1 MSFSDFI
8 GYDRQGEVREIDTS
22 LSKGR
27 LTTLNVCANTLAFN
41 GPAWVGVSS
50 MPLLYTLSGDLAP
63 LSILAAYFFPM
74 MVIAFSLIYLVRR
87 APAAG
92 GVFVFSKRYLP
103 AGAATILGW
112 AYVIMCFTVAAMCAS
127 VGAQYAQSFLGL
139 DDSARTGQ
147 IVATVMVVTFM
158 VLNLRGVEATAKVA
172 LCLLALE
179 LAVLLGLGIAGIINP
194 QVPSAGVLSSYMPSS
209 LDNFWTAIGP
219 GMLFGMWM
227 LAQFDSSINFIE
239 EAKTPVRTIQRS
251 FLITMTA
258 MLVIYSIAAIGWK
271 MAVPAGVLAGMFAD
285 SAQAIGS
292 IAKLYLPTWLL
303 WLPTLVIITSA
314 CNCLNIAL
322 NAGVRAGYRMSRER
336 ELPSSLEK
344 LNSKQV
350 PARLTVIGTLCG
362 LAMIWAKPVSELQW
376 YYDVVSITM
385 MISYVT
391 MLLSFICA
399 VFREQTFSKAL
410 AMSVLPALALTTLL
424 YIAYTAG
431 AQPADP
437 AYLYHVWYCGAVIIA
452 SGVALLFYNRV
463 RRSAP
468 SQRMV
473 SHDHV
478 A

>member
-8 GYDRQGEVREIDTS
+8 GYDRKGEVREIDTT

-27 LTTLNVCANTLAFN
+27 LSTLNVCANTLAFN

-50 MPLLYTLSGDLAP
+50 MPLLYTLSGELAP

-92 GVFVFSKRYLP
+92 GVFVFSKRYLSP
-103 AGAATILGW
+103 GAATILGW
-112 AYVIMCFTVAAMCAS
+112 AYVIMCFSVTAMCAL
-127 VGAQYAQSFLGL
+127 VGAQYTQSLLGL
-139 DDSARTGQ
+139 NGSPYTGQ
-147 IVATVMVVTFM
+147 LVASVLIVVFM

-172 LCLLALE
+172 ICLLALE
-179 LAVLLGLGIAGIINP
+179 LAVLLGLGLAGIIDP
-194 QVPSAGVLSSYMPSS
+194 QVPGAGVLSSYMPSS
-209 LDNFWTAIGP
+209 LDSFWTAIGP

-251 FLITMTA
+251 FLLTLTA

-271 MAVPAGVLAGMFAD
+271 MAVPASTLAGMFAD

-292 IAKLYLPTWLL
+292 IAQLYLPSWLL

-314 CNCLNIAL
+314 CNCLNISL
-322 NAGVRAGYRMSRER
+322 NAGVRAGYRMSHEG
-336 ELPSSLEK
+336 ELPSALEK
-344 LNSKQV
+344 LNTRRV
-350 PARLTVIGTLCG
+350 PARLTLIGTLCA
-362 LAMIWAKPVSELQW
+362 LAMIWAKPISELQW

-385 MISYVT
+385 MISYST
-391 MLLSFICA
+391 MLLCFIFA
-399 VFREQTFSKAL
+399 TFREQQLTKAL
-410 AMSVLPALALTTLL
+410 AMSGLPALALLTLA

-452 SGVALLFYNRV
+452 SGAAVLVYNRM
-463 RRSAP
+463 RRKAL
-468 SQRMV
+468 SQRIV
-473 SHDHV
+473 SP
-478 A
+478 

>member
-8 GYDRQGEVREIDTS
+8 GYDRRGEVREIDTT

-27 LTTLNVCANTLAFN
+27 LGTLNVCANTLAFN

-50 MPLLYTLSGDLAP
+50 MPLLYTLSGELAP
-63 LSILAAYFFPM
+63 LSILVAYFFPM

-112 AYVIMCFTVAAMCAS
+112 AYVIMCFSVTAMCAL
-127 VGAQYAQSFLGL
+127 VGAQYAQNLLGL
-139 DDSARTGQ
+139 DPSPGTGQ
-147 IVATVMVVTFM
+147 WVASLLLVLFM

-172 LCLLALE
+172 LALLALE
-179 LAVLLGLGIAGIINP
+179 LAVLLGLGMAGILDPRVADTGII
-194 QVPSAGVLSSYMPSS
+194 SSYLPSS
-209 LDNFWTAIGP
+209 LDSFWTAIGP

-239 EAKTPVRTIQRS
+239 EARTPVRTIQRS
-251 FLITMTA
+251 FLLTLTA

-271 MAVPAGVLAGMFAD
+271 MAVPAQTLAGLFAD

-292 IAKLYLPTWLL
+292 IARLYLPQWLL
-303 WLPTLVIITSA
+303 WLPVLVIITSA
-314 CNCLNIAL
+314 CNCLNISL
-322 NAGVRAGYRMSRER
+322 NAGVRAGYRMSREG
-336 ELPSSLEK
+336 ELPAALEK
-344 LNSKQV
+344 LNKRQV

-385 MISYVT
+385 MISYAT
-391 MLLSFICA
+391 MLLSFIRA
-399 VFREQTFSKAL
+399 VFREQSTGRAL
-410 AMSVLPALALTTLL
+410 LMSALPALALLTLV
-424 YIAYTAG
+424 YIAWSAG

-437 AYLYHVWYCGAVIIA
+437 AYLYHVWYCGAVILA
-452 SGVALLFYNRV
+452 SGAAVLICNRLRRRGPSTRTVA
-463 RRSAP
+463 P
-468 SQRMV
+468 
-473 SHDHV
+473 
-478 A
+478 